1 LSGPN
6 WTASQLDELADAEEL
21 VLVISRAERATLRFP
36 VWMVV
41 VDGSLYVRS
50 YLGVTNGW
58 YRAVIANPHQAI
70 VLDGVDVDIVFDF
83 VPATD
88 PVNDAIGSTY
98 LSKYARFDYRNEMV
112 APVAIGA
119 TLRIL
124 PAWSAARI

>member
-1 LSGPN
+1 MSGPT
-6 WTASQLDELADAEEL
+6 WTASQLGELSDAEEL

-41 VDGSLYVRS
+41 VDGNLYVRS

-58 YRAVIANPHQAI
+58 YRAVQANPRQAI
-70 VLDGVDVDIVFDF
+70 SLDGRDVDIEFDF

-88 PVNDAIGSTY
+88 PVNDAIGSAY
-98 LSKYARFDYRNEMV
+98 LSKYARFDYRDEMV
-112 APVAIGA
+112 APVAIDA

-124 PAWSAARI
+124 PASSLV